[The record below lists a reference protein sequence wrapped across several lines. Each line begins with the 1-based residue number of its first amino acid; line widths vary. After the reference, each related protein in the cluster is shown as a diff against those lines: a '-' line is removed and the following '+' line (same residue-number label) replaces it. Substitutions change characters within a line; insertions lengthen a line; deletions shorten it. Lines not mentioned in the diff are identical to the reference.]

1 MNEVATIDRAL
12 PTVQQGRSLT
22 AADVRQHVNLIQ
34 QVMQGVMKEGT
45 HYGTI
50 PGCKQPSL
58 YKAGSE
64 VLLTTFRVAVE
75 PLVEDLSN
83 ADEIR
88 YRVKCK
94 GVHQTTDIVVGYGV
108 GECSTSE
115 DKYKW
120 RKAVCDE
127 EFEQTPENRRRVKY
141 ANGRNGVYTIRQV
154 RTEPADLANTV
165 LKMAKKRA
173 QIDLT
178 LTSTGASDIFTQDIE
193 DLPDELR
200 PDEDGQT
207 GRQTAGTAAGERAVA
222 GKPSPERD
230 KLIADLE
237 AVADEGWPALQR
249 AWGQMSEESRAVVGT
264 DFGRIKKKAENVSAK
279 G

>member
-1 MNEVATIDRAL
+1 MNDVVTVAERHEIASHARAL
-12 PTVQQGRSLT
+12 S
-22 AADVRQHVNLIQ
+22 AADVREHVNRIQ
-34 QVMQGVMKEGT
+34 QVMAAVMKENT
-45 HYGTI
+45 HYGVI

-64 VLLTTFRVAVE
+64 VLLTTFRIAVD
-75 PLVEDLSN
+75 PLVEDLSTE
-83 ADEIR
+83 DEIR

-94 GVHQTTDIVVGYGV
+94 GVHQLSGMVVGHGI
-108 GECSTSE
+108 GECSTGE

-127 EFEQTPENRRRVKY
+127 EFDTTPETRRRTKY
-141 ANGRNGVYTIRQV
+141 ANGRNGVYTVRQV
-154 RTEPADLANTV
+154 RTEPSDLANTV

-178 LTSTGASDIFTQDIE
+178 LTSTGASDIFTQDVE

-200 PDEDGQT
+200 PDGDGET
-207 GRQTAGTAAGERAVA
+207 GKQTAGVAAGERAVA
-222 GKPSPERD
+222 GGKPSPERD

-237 AVADEGWPALQR
+237 AKAQEGWPALQK
-249 AWGQMSEESRAVVGT
+249 AWSALNEADRQSVGV
-264 DFGRIKKKAENVSAK
+264 DFGRIKKVADAK